1 MILVTCG
8 LVILINVFFLS
19 IRELGNSRF
28 EIELKDEVLE
38 ACAPHGGAVHIFV
51 DMNTPSGNVYV
62 KCPSVTAA
70 VAAVTNLHG
79 RWFGGRVIACS
90 YIPVL
95 NYHSLFPDAM
105 AAQSVVLEPSRK

>member
-1 MILVTCG
+1 MDL
-8 LVILINVFFLS
+8 
-19 IRELGNSRF
+19 R
-28 EIELKDEVLE
+28 DEVLE

-62 KCPSVTAA
+62 KCPSVSSA

-79 RWFGGRVIACS
+79 RWFGGRVITAA
-90 YIPVL
+90 YVPLL

-105 AAQSVVLEPSRK
+105 AAQTVVLQPSKK